1 MKPNEHEQKK
11 HRTPEDLNAQHGS
24 CDCGHEHSHEDKV
37 TAKEEH
43 CKLRPEHTHSETHSD
58 AHPHTPGGS
67 SGCGLKSDHEQSQS
81 YSCEQPP
88 NHDGS
93 CGCGHEHGQGLDDSC
108 NCEHDHK
115 HSLDDSCGCGHNHDH
130 SHGDSCGCG
139 HDHGA
144 EPDKNELP
152 KILAGAVIFAAG
164 LVCRKLLGESLVI
177 PLLLF
182 LVSFVILGGE
192 VVVSAVKSL
201 VKGRMLDEN
210 FLMSIASIGAFIVGD
225 FPEAVAVMLFYNVGE
240 WFEDMAVS
248 RSRKQIM
255 DAVDMRPEVVNLIV
269 ENEVRTI
276 PAGDAQIGDTVLVR
290 PGDRIPLDGIILEG
304 ESRIDTSPVTGEPV
318 PVSAGIG
325 SAVISGCVNTSGQL
339 KMKVTNTLETSMVTK
354 ILDSVENAA
363 ANKPKMDR
371 FITRFSRIYT
381 PVVVAA
387 AVLLAIIPSLITG
400 DWSYWIYTALTFLV
414 ISCPCAL
421 VLSVPL
427 AFFSGIGAG
436 SKNGILF
443 KGGASLEAL
452 NDVKAVVMDK
462 TGTITK
468 GNFAVQDGSDELIA
482 MAASA
487 ELGSSHPIGTSIVA
501 AARERGLV
509 IKKPDRMEEIA
520 GKGIRIE
527 LDEDEILCGN
537 RKLMEDHAV
546 DLSSLPED
554 TYGTEVFLAKNN
566 RYLGRILISDTLK
579 EHAAEAV
586 SRMKKRGLKTIMLT
600 GDDKRNADHIAS
612 EAGIDIALSRLLPEE
627 KLNYMEKFRNE
638 IGNTMFVGDGINDAP
653 VLAGANVGAAMGTGA
668 DAAIEAADVVFMTSS
683 MDAIPQSLAIAAKS
697 SLIAKENVA
706 FALIVKIGIMVLGL
720 LGFASMW
727 MAVIA
732 DTGVAMLCILNSV
745 RVLYTKYH

>member
-1 MKPNEHEQKK
+1 MKQNEHELHEHSRQKDEPK
-11 HRTPEDLNAQHGS
+11 PHGS
-24 CDCGHEHSHEDKV
+24 CSCEHRHADERSAVDEGCSCGHQHADERSAMNEGCSCGQQVHEHSH
-37 TAKEEH
+37 
-43 CKLRPEHTHSETHSD
+43 
-58 AHPHTPGGS
+58 
-67 SGCGLKSDHEQSQS
+67 
-81 YSCEQPP
+81 
-88 NHDGS
+88 N
-93 CGCGHEHGQGLDDSC
+93 
-108 NCEHDHK
+108 
-115 HSLDDSCGCGHNHDH
+115 DSCGCGHDHGH
-130 SHGDSCGCG
+130 SHNDSCGCG

-152 KILAGAVIFAAG
+152 KILTGAAIFAAG
-164 LVCRKLLGESLVI
+164 LVCEKLLGGFPAV

-182 LVSFVILGGE
+182 LISFVILGGE
-192 VVVSAVKSL
+192 VVISAVKSL
-201 VKGRMLDEN
+201 FKGRMLDEN

-255 DAVDMRPEVVNLIV
+255 DAVDMRPEVVNLVVKTEIK
-269 ENEVRTI
+269 TI
-276 PAGDAQIGDTVLVR
+276 PAGEAQIGDTVLVR

-325 SAVISGCVNTSGQL
+325 SSVISGCVNTSGQL
-339 KMKVTNTLETSMVTK
+339 KMKVTNTLETSMVTR

-452 NDVKAVVMDK
+452 NDVKAIVMDK

-468 GNFAVQDGSDELIA
+468 GNFAVSDGSDELVA

-487 ELGSSHPIGTSIVA
+487 ELGSTHPIGTSIVA

-509 IKKPDRMEEIA
+509 IKEPDRMEEIA

-527 LDEDEILCGN
+527 LDGDEILCGN
-537 RKLMEDHAV
+537 RKLMEDHSV
-546 DLSSLPED
+546 DLTSLSND
-554 TYGTEVFLAKNN
+554 TYGTEVFLAKN
-566 RYLGRILISDTLK
+566 RLYLGRILISDTLK
-579 EHAAEAV
+579 EHAQDAV

-612 EAGIDIALSRLLPEE
+612 EVGIDIALSRLLPEE

-706 FALIVKIGIMVLGL
+706 FALIIKIGIMALGL